1 MTLEPSTLSAADFLA
16 SHIPLPGSKEARKM
30 TVISGRKCAELLPR
44 LGHGGSLQRMSLALM
59 AQNIWHSTECFLTW
73 RPSITQRRRLKFRLV
88 PSTPP
93 TDEQDSGL
101 WPTMTVSSGAQTKE
115 NPTPG
120 QTGGTTLWGAARM
133 WPTMTSNDTG
143 QRTTKYAQGGTPLSA
158 AALWSTPQ
166 AHDLKKGYPERYENP
181 ERSNDLADEVLMMW
195 ATPTTR
201 DHKDGSNVENVP
213 ENALLGGQVKP
224 SKGVGSLNP
233 EFVCWLM
240 GFPEGW
246 TNLKPSETQ
255 LSPKSPKSSG
265 APS

>member
-101 WPTMTVSSGAQTKE
+101 WPTPAVAERTSVGNGEAYETLTGTVRRRNT
-115 NPTPG
+115 N
-120 QTGGTTLWGAARM
+120 GTTSNLGVEATVLWATPRNSTAMATPDLSTESNVTRNRTNLEEQVGAA
-133 WPTMTSNDTG
+133 
-143 QRTTKYAQGGTPLSA
+143 L
-158 AALWSTPQ
+158 
-166 AHDLKKGYPERYENP
+166 
-181 ERSNDLADEVLMMW
+181 W

-213 ENALLGGQVKP
+213 ENALLGRQVKP